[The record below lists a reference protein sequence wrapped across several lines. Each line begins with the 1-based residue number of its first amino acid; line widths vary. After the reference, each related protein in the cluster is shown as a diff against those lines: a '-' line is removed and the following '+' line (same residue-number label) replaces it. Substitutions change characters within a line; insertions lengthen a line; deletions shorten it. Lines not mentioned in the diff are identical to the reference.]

1 MCNSIEGV
9 HGHCSVCAYGAR
21 EITLFGF
28 FGTRTSRTGHPRP
41 KGLRDDCWLRH
52 VEDSMDDLKVKD
64 NSEFRKE
71 KAAEYGVGFELPSVV
86 PNVPKIE
93 EKDQAKKAA

>member
-1 MCNSIEGV
+1 
-9 HGHCSVCAYGAR
+9 
-21 EITLFGF
+21 
-28 FGTRTSRTGHPRP
+28 
-41 KGLRDDCWLRH
+41 
-52 VEDSMDDLKVKD
+52 MDDLKVKD